1 MRARLVIAHCLTP
14 NYFELREV
22 VLRDKPAALIQIS
35 PKATVPVVH
44 LENHDVLEE
53 SLDIML
59 FALSRKPAYTEILL
73 PTAHKAE
80 IFDLIAQNDGD
91 FKWALDRYK
100 YADRYEESQHF
111 YREKGE
117 AFLTQL
123 NARLTSQRYLMG
135 NEITLADLAIFPF
148 IRQFAHVDKKWFDDS
163 EYPALIQWLDR
174 WLSSD
179 LFKSIMR
186 KYPQWQ
192 KGNEPVY
199 FPHDVSMQG

>member
-1 MRARLVIAHCLTP
+1 
-14 NYFELREV
+14 
-22 VLRDKPAALIQIS
+22 
-35 PKATVPVVH
+35 VPVVH

-59 FALSRKPAYTEILL
+59 FALSRKPAYTETLL

-111 YREKGE
+111 YRKKGE
-117 AFLTQL
+117 TFLTQL

-163 EYPALIQWLDR
+163 EYTALIQWLDR

>member
-1 MRARLVIAHCLTP
+1 MRARLAIAHCLPP

-35 PKATVPVVH
+35 PKATVPVAH
-44 LENHDVLEE
+44 IMNDDVLDE

-59 FALSRKPAYTEILL
+59 YALSKEPAHSESLL
-73 PTAHKAE
+73 PIALKAE
-80 IFDLIAQNDGD
+80 ILNLIAQNDGD

-100 YADRYEESQHF
+100 YADRHEESQRF

-117 AFLTQL
+117 AFFAQL
-123 NARLTSQRYLMG
+123 NTRLTSHRYLIG
-135 NEITLADLAIFPF
+135 NELTLADLAIFPF

-163 EYPALIQWLDR
+163 EYTALIQWLDR

-186 KYPQWQ
+186 KYPQWEE
-192 KGNEPVY
+192 GSEPVY
-199 FPHDVSMQG
+199 FPHDVSLQS